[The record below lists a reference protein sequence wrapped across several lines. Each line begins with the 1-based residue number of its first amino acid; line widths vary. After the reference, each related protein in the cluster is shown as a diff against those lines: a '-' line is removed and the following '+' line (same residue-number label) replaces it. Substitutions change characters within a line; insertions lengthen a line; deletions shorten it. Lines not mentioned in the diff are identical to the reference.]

1 MAQWIFV
8 MSQLST
14 MIGTLKICYVTMK
27 HYSIIIKKSKGTLEV
42 HVATDHHCDIN
53 VKGELRYYNAIS

>member
-1 MAQWIFV
+1 
-8 MSQLST
+8 
-14 MIGTLKICYVTMK
+14 MIGTLKICNVTMK